1 MKCPKL
7 EDRSTLQPLL
17 ANGWVQDASRDA
29 ITKTYRFPNFVEA
42 FGFMARAAI
51 WAEKWN
57 HHPEWSNIYG
67 RVTITLITHDVDGLT
82 EQDIRLAAKLDSL
95 AKV

>member
-7 EDRSTLQPLL
+7 EDRSALQPLL
-17 ANGWVQDASRDA
+17 ANGWVQDPSRDA

-82 EQDIRLAAKLDSL
+82 EQDIRLAKKLDSL
-95 AKV
+95 AKA